1 MLGLARR
8 LPSWEAPKTEW
19 MQSDVAQDDLIT
31 HLRGADVLVH
41 LPWLFQPTH
50 DRLSSSEPGTVRVPS
65 GPVWAALAM
74 AWQLHLVTAPPELF
88 DAVLRLPIMDVS
100 RARRELGWPPRHS
113 AVQAIQA
120 FLDGLRAGEG
130 KDTPPLTPDASGPLR
145 LLEFLTGIGRRP

>member
-1 MLGLARR
+1 
-8 LPSWEAPKTEW
+8 
-19 MQSDVAQDDLIT
+19 MQSDVAQDDLFT

-41 LPWLFQPTH
+41 L
-50 DRLSSSEPGTVRVPS
+50 
-65 GPVWAALAM
+65 
-74 AWQLHLVTAPPELF
+74 AWLF

-100 RARRELGWPPRHS
+100 RARRELGWSPRHS

-145 LLEFLTGIGRRP
+145 LREFLTGIGRRP